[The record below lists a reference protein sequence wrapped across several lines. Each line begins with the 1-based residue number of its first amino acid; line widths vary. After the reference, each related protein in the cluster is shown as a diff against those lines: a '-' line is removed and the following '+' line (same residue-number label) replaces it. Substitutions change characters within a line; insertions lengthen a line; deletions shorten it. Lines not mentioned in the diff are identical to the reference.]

1 MKVLLVKK
9 AEYEFSEEKFT
20 AIPQNVFEMISG
32 GNVKSEFTYEKLPE
46 VIMFEN
52 AEDYNLRGAE
62 YDFDETKPVYV
73 NGKGQIF
80 RLIKERDVV
89 SDNGS
94 ADTETDKGEQS

>member
-9 AEYEFSEEKFT
+9 AEYEFSEDKFT
-20 AIPQNVFEMISG
+20 AIPQNVFDMISG
-32 GNVKSEFTYEKLPE
+32 GSGKSEFVYEKLPE

-52 AEDYNLRGAE
+52 ADDYNTRGAE

-80 RLIKERDVV
+80 RHIKSEEMV
-89 SDNGS
+89 SNNGS
-94 ADTETDKGEQS
+94 ADTEENKGE